1 MSEVTTLNNNARQE
15 LYGVKGGRQT
25 SPDTTRQAAKEGGK
39 VLPPSVSLEPAKRS
53 YAEKQSERQAQMA
66 DNVRDAVAQMNDY
79 IQATQRDLRFSI
91 DRESGETIVKVLD
104 RQTEEVIRQIPDEIF
119 LELARNLSAD
129 EPVHFFSE
137 QA

>member
-1 MSEVTTLNNNARQE
+1 MSEVTTINSNVRPDYYNA
-15 LYGVKGGRQT
+15 GGERQT

-39 VLPPSVSLEPAKRS
+39 SLPPSVSLEPLKPRETTPS
-53 YAEKQSERQAQMA
+53 EKSEVSV
-66 DNVRDAVAQMNDY
+66 DNVQQAIAQMNEY

-91 DRESGETIVKVLD
+91 DKESGETIVKVLD
-104 RQTEEVIRQIPDEIF
+104 RQTEEVIRQIPDDVF
-119 LELARNLSAD
+119 LRLARNLNVD